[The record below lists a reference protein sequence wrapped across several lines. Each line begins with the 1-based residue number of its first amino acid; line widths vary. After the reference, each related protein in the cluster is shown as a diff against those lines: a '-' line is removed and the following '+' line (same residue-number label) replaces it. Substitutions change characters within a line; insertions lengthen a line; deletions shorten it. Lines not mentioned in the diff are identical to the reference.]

1 MLSTLLPT
9 KKVFLLISICTVK
22 AILVRKCASVYR
34 SITYADIANSE
45 ENQVYIMKKGKLNE
59 HTSDF
64 MLTDYT
70 TITSVLWSWLHTL
83 VIGVRNSI
91 LNWVFKTQSL
101 KRKRKKVFKAAQSFF
116 KLVITFLEYTL
127 YF

>member
-22 AILVRKCASVYR
+22 AILVRKCASVYG

-45 ENQVYIMKKGKLNE
+45 ENQVYIMKKVKLNE

-70 TITSVLWSWLHTL
+70 TITSVLWS
-83 VIGVRNSI
+83 
-91 LNWVFKTQSL
+91 
-101 KRKRKKVFKAAQSFF
+101 
-116 KLVITFLEYTL
+116 
-127 YF
+127 